1 MGPRQRTRTIVSR
14 CLALYG
20 VATSSAIW
28 LACHSG
34 AAAAADEPAPDFR
47 LVAEKLTEFIQAES
61 AAKELPAVSLALVD
75 GDQIVWSAGFN
86 AEDPTTSA
94 AANGSTVYRVG
105 SVSKLLT
112 DMALMQLVAERKV
125 DLDAPVSKYLP
136 EFQPHNPFDAAPTVR
151 QLTSHLSG
159 LVREPPVGSYFDPDE
174 PPIEATVASLNDTAL
189 VHKPATATKYSNAA
203 VTVAGLIV
211 EKVAGKPFEEHV
223 QETLLRPM
231 HMRSSS
237 FRRTAEIDSRTA
249 QAWMWTRHLPR
260 FAAPQ
265 FDLATIPAGNL
276 YASVDDLGNFLITI
290 FSDGRFGDTRVLPAE
305 AMQEMLRPTPD
316 ADGKPTD
323 YGIGFRLGELDGHK
337 TFSHGGAVYGYS
349 TLVIGLPEEK
359 LGVVA
364 VVALDG
370 GDGFIRRVAEHA
382 VRLMLAQRAGEPL
395 PEIRSSEP
403 LEAGVAAQLAG
414 LYANGDQTIRVQAD
428 NNRAFLSYNS
438 MSSELRFLDGK
449 LVVDD
454 AGDFGTAVEP
464 ADDYDALVVGDK
476 TWNRIADERP
486 DACPEK
492 WRGLI
497 GEYGWDHNVLYVY
510 EDRGTLWALIE
521 WFYYYP
527 LTEISENEVAFPN
540 WGLYPGER
548 IVFSRD
554 DAASE
559 ATAATAAG
567 VKFPRRSFG
576 AFADGVFNIRPTRP
590 VEELTADALAA
601 EPPREVR
608 PRRTPD
614 LVEPTSLDATVKL
627 DVRYASTRNF
637 LQTKIYDSARAFL
650 QRPAAEAVVR
660 VHQALAKD
668 GYGLLIH
675 DAYRPWYVTK
685 VFWDGTPEQFHDF
698 VADPAEGSR
707 HNRGCAV
714 DLTLYDLESGE
725 PITMVGAYDE
735 FSPRSYPLYPGGDS
749 RQRWHRDL
757 LRRAME
763 REGFTVFEAEW
774 WHFDYRDWREYPIV
788 NLRFEELPPAGK

>member
-1 MGPRQRTRTIVSR
+1 MGPRQRSLTFSR
-14 CLALYG
+14 GLALCG
-20 VATSSAIW
+20 VAASLAIGFPC
-28 LACHSG
+28 APV
-34 AAAAADEPAPDFR
+34 AAADDDGPAPSYR
-47 LVAEKLTEFIQAES
+47 LVAKKLSEFVQAES
-61 AAKELPAVSLALVD
+61 AAKNLPAVSIALVD
-75 GDQIVWSAGFN
+75 DDQLVWSAGFN
-86 AEDPTTSA
+86 AENPATGA
-94 AANGSTVYRVG
+94 AATGSTVYRVG

-112 DMALMQLVAERKV
+112 DMALMQLVADGKV
-125 DLDAPVSKYLP
+125 DLDAPVSQYLP
-136 EFQPHNPFDAAPTVR
+136 QFQPNNPFDEAPTVR

-159 LVREPPVGSYFDPDE
+159 IVREPPVGSYFDPDE
-174 PPIEATVASLNDTAL
+174 PSVDATVASLNDTAL
-189 VHKPATATKYSNAA
+189 VHQPGTVTKYSNAA

-211 EKVAGKPFEEHV
+211 EKVAGKPFEEYV
-223 QETLLRPM
+223 QQALLAPM
-231 HMRSSS
+231 QMRSSS
-237 FRRTAEIDSRTA
+237 FRRTAQIDQRTA

-260 FAAPQ
+260 FAAPR
-265 FDLATIPAGNL
+265 FELATIPAGNL
-276 YASVDDLGNFLITI
+276 YASAQDLGNFLITI
-290 FSDGRFGDTRVLPAE
+290 LCDGRFDQTQVLPAE
-305 AMQEMLRPTPD
+305 AMQDMLRPTPD

-323 YGIGFRLGELDGHK
+323 YGIGFRLGELDGYK

-382 VRLMLAQRAGEPL
+382 VRLMLAQRAGQPL
-395 PEIRSSEP
+395 PELRCSEP

-428 NNRAFLSYNS
+428 NHRAFLSYNS
-438 MSSELRFLDGK
+438 MSSELRVLDGQ

-454 AGDFGTAVEP
+454 AGDFGTIVEP
-464 ADDYDALVVGDK
+464 ADDYGALVIGDK

-486 DACPEK
+486 DPCPDA

-497 GEYGWDHNVLYVY
+497 GEYGWNHNVLYIY

-527 LTEISENEVAFPN
+527 LTEVSENEFAFPN

-548 IVFSRD
+548 IVFARD
-554 DAASE
+554 DARAD
-559 ATAATAAG
+559 ADAATAAG
-567 VKFPRRSFG
+567 VRFPRRSFG

-590 VEELTADALAA
+590 VEQLTADALAA
-601 EPPREVR
+601 EPPGEVR

-614 LVEPTSLDATVKL
+614 LVEPASMDPTIKL
-627 DVRYASTRNF
+627 DIRYAGTRNF
-637 LQTKIYDSARAFL
+637 LQTRIYDSARAFL

-685 VFWDGTPEQFHDF
+685 VFWDGTPDEFHDF

-714 DLTLYDLESGE
+714 DLTLYDLKTGA
-725 PITMVGAYDE
+725 PVTMVGAYDE
-735 FSPRSYPLYPGGDS
+735 FSPRSYPLYPGDDA

-774 WHFDYRDWREYPIV
+774 WHFDFRDWREYPIV
-788 NLRFEELPPAGK
+788 NLRFEQLQANEP